1 MKRRQLEPEIDSDR
15 AERSLC
21 EALLSLRS
29 VEEVR
34 AFLDDLCTPAER
46 EAMRDRW
53 CVVPHLVAGEPYW
66 QIHDATA
73 VSITTI
79 GRVARCLEQ
88 GAGGYALA
96 ASRLKS
102 RPRASS
108 GDAIPRTVRAR
119 PRGARAKARRAS

>member
-1 MKRRQLEPEIDSDR
+1 MKRRQIEPEIDSDR

-29 VEEVR
+29 VDEVR

-96 ASRLKS
+96 AARLKTKL
-102 RPRASS
+102 RASS
-108 GDAIPRTVRAR
+108 GDATARSRPRTRA
-119 PRGARAKARRAS
+119 PLAKARRAS